1 MFMYVTEPSIWLN
14 QCRVPAGIRC
24 FHLFEPSTWLTLL
37 TMFVVGGAGVL
48 MVSNILYRSFKDLN
62 LRGRVPFAA
71 ILLVVLVFVVIA
83 LDPATVLFTGF
94 LIYALS
100 GPVRALFR
108 GKPRKAPG
116 AAD

>member
-1 MFMYVTEPSIWLN
+1 MMG
-14 QCRVPAGIRC
+14 R
-24 FHLFEPSTWLTLL
+24 
-37 TMFVVGGAGVL
+37 
-48 MVSNILYRSFKDLN
+48 NILNHSFKDLDR
-62 LRGRVPFAA
+62 RGRVRLAA

>member
-1 MFMYVTEPSIWLN
+1 METYFPHLASPAAPSKKAKQTVRHLLP
-14 QCRVPAGIRC
+14 VAG
-24 FHLFEPSTWLTLL
+24 LL
-37 TMFVVGGAGVL
+37 L
-48 MVSNILYRSFKDLN
+48 S
-62 LRGRVPFAA
+62 GRVPFAA

-108 GKPRKAPG
+108 GKPRKASG

>member
-1 MFMYVTEPSIWLN
+1 
-14 QCRVPAGIRC
+14 
-24 FHLFEPSTWLTLL
+24 
-37 TMFVVGGAGVL
+37 
-48 MVSNILYRSFKDLN
+48 
-62 LRGRVPFAA
+62 
-71 ILLVVLVFVVIA
+71 VIA